1 MRAKIHIIIMVSL
14 VGLLSACSN
23 VGSGG
28 QFTNKVEAPEFVTQL
43 YNTVTKTITV
53 AHPENAHIS
62 WMGFI
67 ESNNYKYFKITRVQ
81 VGSSVI
87 VSEGQETNG
96 EVFTATSNA
105 VLTDISVAAGS
116 ATPTGYTNGSIS
128 TGSSGNLTINVQY
141 SPLIAIESSDEPHK
155 AYLIVAYDEPD
166 PGYLRIEINGY
177 TQGVKEGKCTR
188 SVDSMTTHE
197 YTLQDSAIDL
207 YFCSLQ
213 VAPNNQANTPTDST
227 DPDYHGVNTNLVS
240 IPFPTDVIPFYQVDD
255 ETVCLLTSPAPTIPD
270 FTLPIPEG
278 LSPIDSMEVG
288 MAGGSYAECSL
299 DADGN
304 IFCDEDILID
314 SLVSTSGF
322 TLSNVGFT
330 AEETVTKDCP
340 DFGAISGAGTFND
353 EDMSVIFMGK
363 TLADP
368 NTTMYNIVDSLI
380 VGVMRLSEN

>member
-1 MRAKIHIIIMVSL
+1 MKFFARVILIL
-14 VGLLSACSN
+14 VFFVATSACSN
-23 VGSGG
+23 IGSNG

-53 AHPENAHIS
+53 AHPEAAHIS

-81 VGSSVI
+81 VGSQVI
-87 VSEGQETNG
+87 VANGQETNG
-96 EVFTATSNA
+96 ELFTATSNA
-105 VLTDISVAAGS
+105 VLTDISVSAGG
-116 ATPTGYTNGSIS
+116 TGTTGYSSGSIN
-128 TGSSGNLTINVQY
+128 TGTAGNLTINVQY
-141 SPLIAIESSDEPHK
+141 SPLVAVASENEPHK

-166 PGYLRIEINGY
+166 PGYLRIEIKGY

-207 YFCSLQ
+207 YFCSMQ
-213 VAPNNQANTPTDST
+213 VAPNNQANTPQDPA

-240 IPFPTDVIPFYQVDD
+240 VPFPTDVVPFYQVDE
-255 ETVCLLTSPAPTIPD
+255 ETVCLLTNPTPTIPN

-278 LSPIDSMEVG
+278 LSPIDSMEIG
-288 MAGGSYAECSL
+288 MAEGSYAECTL
-299 DADGN
+299 DTDGN
-304 IFCDEDILID
+304 IFCDENILID

-322 TLSNVGFT
+322 TLSNTGFT
-330 AEETVTKDCP
+330 AEEMVTTDCP
-340 DFGAISGAGTFND
+340 DFGAISGSGTFND
-353 EDMSVIFMGK
+353 DDMSVLFMGK

-368 NTTMYNIVDSLI
+368 QTTMYKIVDSLI
-380 VGVMRLSEN
+380 VGVMRLKKN